1 MKSKVFSFI
10 LLFSFLVSQSNAQKT
25 QLTYLA
31 LGDSYT
37 IGEAV
42 AENERWP
49 NQLADSLRKRGFVVE
64 KPKIIAKTGWRS
76 DNLIDAIHNNDPTE
90 KYDLVSILIGVN
102 NQYQEKSLEV
112 FKNDLEV
119 LIKLAIK
126 YSKNG
131 REGIFALSI
140 PDYGVTPFASAKNPE
155 KISEE
160 IEAYNNASQ
169 AIFEKNGIHFFDI
182 CPISKEAKDSPELL
196 AKDQLHP
203 SGLMYQKWVSYLFQ
217 KNILYLDAL
226 KR

>member
-1 MKSKVFSFI
+1 MKTNVFSFI

-37 IGEAV
+37 IGEV
-42 AENERWP
+42 VTENERWP

-64 KPKIIAKTGWRS
+64 KPKIIAKTGWRC
-76 DNLIDAIHNNDPTE
+76 DDLIVAIHDYEVKE
-90 KYDLVSILIGVN
+90 KFDLVSILIGVN
-102 NQYQEKSLEV
+102 NQYQGKSLED
-112 FKNDLEV
+112 FKINLEL
-119 LIKLAIK
+119 LIELAIK
-126 YSKNG
+126 HSKYG
-131 REGIFALSI
+131 REGVFALSI
-140 PDYGVTPFASAKNPE
+140 PDYGVTPFASTKNPD

-169 AIFEKNGIHFFDI
+169 AIFKKNKIHFFDI
-182 CPISKEAKDSPELL
+182 CPISKEARDFPELL

>member
-1 MKSKVFSFI
+1 MKTKVFSFI
-10 LLFSFLVSQSNAQKT
+10 LLLSFLVVQSIAQET

-37 IGEAV
+37 IGEGV

-64 KPKIIAKTGWRS
+64 KPKIIAKTGWRC
-76 DNLIDAIHNNDPTE
+76 DDLIVAIHDNEVKE
-90 KYDLVSILIGVN
+90 KFDLVSILIGVN
-102 NQYQEKSLEV
+102 NQYQGKSLEV
-112 FKNDLEV
+112 FKINLEL
-119 LIKLAIK
+119 LIELAIK
-126 YSKNG
+126 HSKYG
-131 REGIFALSI
+131 REGVFALSI

-160 IEAYNNASQ
+160 IEAYNEASQ
-169 AIFEKNGIHFFDI
+169 AIFEKNGIQYFDI

-196 AKDQLHP
+196 AEDQLHP
-203 SGLMYQKWVSYLFQ
+203 SGLMYQRWVAYLFQ
-217 KNILYLDAL
+217 QNFLYLGAL